1 MTVPNGLGTDP
12 SIIVPLEPSAVLT
25 ALETGPLRVSTLH
38 NVSLTGQDR
47 CDITLADGIV
57 TGVFPAHTVLPG
69 PGSVDAQGYV
79 VTAAAADAHAHLDK
93 ALSLDGLLEDSAD
106 PGYGDLH
113 RAIAQWQVIS
123 ESADADD
130 YYRRAKA
137 AALEM
142 LSNGVTAIRSHCN
155 LNDGPDPL
163 LGLGALMRVRD
174 ELRPLLDIEIA
185 ILPAPWSATA
195 DIAAAMSAGADIVGG
210 CPHLADDPE
219 AELDRLVELAHTFGV
234 GIDIHADEQLTPTM
248 LSVRS
253 LARHARD
260 RPLPGTVTAG
270 HCVSLGVLD
279 AELLAAVV
287 SELAQAGVG
296 VVTLPITNLYLQGWD
311 HPSWT
316 PRGLT
321 AVRAL
326 LDAGVTLAGGGDN
339 IRDPFNP
346 VGRADPLETAS
357 LLVVAGHLSVEEAVA
372 AVTAGGRKVMGL
384 PVAGPQVGAAADL
397 LMCKG
402 SSLRDV
408 VARGPRDRMVVH
420 AGRVVSA
427 SVSSSVVAGVQQ

>member
-1 MTVPNGLGTDP
+1 M
-12 SIIVPLEPSAVLT
+12 
-25 ALETGPLRVSTLH
+25 TGPAPHTPLDLPALMAALASGPVPVTTLH
-38 NVSLTGQDR
+38 NVSLSGVDR
-47 CDITLADGIV
+47 YDLTIADGMV
-57 TGVFPAHTVLPG
+57 TGLMPARTVPPG
-69 PGSVDAQGYV
+69 PGSIDVDGYL

-93 ALSLDGLLEDSAD
+93 ALSLDGLASGRSE

-113 RAIAQWQVIS
+113 CAIEQWQVIS
-123 ESADADD
+123 ESADDAD

-142 LSNGVTAIRSHCN
+142 LGNGVTAVRSHCN
-155 LNDGPDPL
+155 LGDGPDPL
-163 LGLGALMRVRD
+163 VGLRALMRVRD
-174 ELRPLLDIEIA
+174 ELQPLMDIEIA

-195 DIAAAMSAGADIVGG
+195 DIAGAMSAGADIVGG

-219 AELDRLVELAHTFGV
+219 AELDRLVALAHRFGV
-234 GIDIHADEQLTPTM
+234 GLDIHADEQLTPGM

-253 LARHARD
+253 LARHARS

-279 AELLAAVV
+279 PELLATVV
-287 SELAQAGVG
+287 TELAEAGVG

-311 HPSWT
+311 HPVAT

-357 LLVVAGHLSVEEAVA
+357 LLVVAGHLTVEESMA
-372 AVTAGGRKVMGL
+372 AVTAGGRRVMGL
-384 PVAGPQVGAAADL
+384 PVAGPQVGAVADL
-397 LMCKG
+397 MVCKG
-402 SSLRDV
+402 ISLRDV
-408 VARGPRDRMVVH
+408 VARAPRDRVVLH

-427 SVSSSVVAGVQQ
+427 SVGSIAVAGV